1 MSLLSSIFGG
11 TEKEEAKTATS
22 ELFEKSIHVPERPHA
37 AHFRA
42 STKETAAA
50 DAAESEAVPKRKRE
64 GESTEEASD
73 EAAAS
78 KEDAAAVKAAEEET
92 VKELTVFV
100 GNLPV
105 SSTRKSLAKLF
116 KSCGKVMSSRIR
128 SAAVTGVKLPP
139 SQAGNQ
145 DLVKKVCTNTHK
157 LDTDAKQSVQ
167 GYVVFADKAAVTA
180 ALALNNTEIDDLKTG
195 GKRRMRVDHAE
206 PTTDASRSV
215 FVGNLPYGAEEA
227 TLQAH
232 FVKGCGLEGDV
243 AAVEGVRIIRDKE
256 THKCKGFGYVLFR
269 DLSTVTTAL
278 RNMHES
284 TYMKREVRVM
294 VCGKSFKGRKGED
307 GDRGN
312 KKPRASYEGRRS
324 VAGKEDGKEASVSA
338 LKRILTKTN
347 TEASAKKVRPRGTNK
362 SSAKTPANKAGVSRR
377 AAVEAKVEKRVKKI
391 KKRIAKGMGKQR
403 GK

>member
-1 MSLLSSIFGG
+1 
-11 TEKEEAKTATS
+11 
-22 ELFEKSIHVPERPHA
+22 
-37 AHFRA
+37 
-42 STKETAAA
+42 
-50 DAAESEAVPKRKRE
+50 
-64 GESTEEASD
+64 
-73 EAAAS
+73 
-78 KEDAAAVKAAEEET
+78 
-92 VKELTVFV
+92 
-100 GNLPV
+100 
-105 SSTRKSLAKLF
+105 
-116 KSCGKVMSSRIR
+116 
-128 SAAVTGVKLPP
+128 
-139 SQAGNQ
+139 
-145 DLVKKVCTNTHK
+145 
-157 LDTDAKQSVQ
+157 
-167 GYVVFADKAAVTA
+167 
-180 ALALNNTEIDDLKTG
+180 
-195 GKRRMRVDHAE
+195 
-206 PTTDASRSV
+206 
-215 FVGNLPYGAEEA
+215 
-227 TLQAH
+227 
-232 FVKGCGLEGDV
+232 
-243 AAVEGVRIIRDKE
+243 
-256 THKCKGFGYVLFR
+256 
-269 DLSTVTTAL
+269 L